1 MFTSAPSPAPLFV
14 QYNMGQID
22 IFFQRLEITL
32 LALIQNITDILD
44 GVLVFQVYFVGCALY
59 GGVGT
64 VGTVV
69 RPHTGVSHLVSP
81 QGVVV
86 GAGVLTGVTGEGF
99 VSGVFS
105 RVKLQSRP
113 RGGRVTT
120 ETAQEVPLLVVDGV
134 DMEPQ
139 LPRGTEV

>member
-1 MFTSAPSPAPLFV
+1 M
-14 QYNMGQID
+14 
-22 IFFQRLEITL
+22 
-32 LALIQNITDILD
+32 
-44 GVLVFQVYFVGCALY
+44 LVFQVYFVGSALY

-81 QGVVV
+81 QRVVV
-86 GAGVLTGVTGEGF
+86 RAGVRTGVASEGF

-105 RVKLQSRP
+105 RVKLQSGP
-113 RGGRVTT
+113 GGGRVTT

-134 DMEPQ
+134 DMKPQ